1 MTAQTSRYKLTYPT
15 GSDLVSGAPAQFKSM
30 ADSVEKALGEV
41 DDRQTANA
49 VKPVVRNTLAQLA
62 EAAGV
67 TGQTGYVTA
76 DSVQSNNGAYVYT
89 GSAWVKTV
97 GTWQKFTFKFENE
110 ESFQPIPY
118 GGSNELFWNP
128 VLRLI
133 VVRLTSFKSSV
144 KINSYNV
151 YLPNSGQLTPSKN
164 IGLGQAEFENF
175 TGRGVE
181 LTLSTQGRILVGP
194 EMSSGDVIRP
204 LGSYVVPIPSDVT
217 ITASGGVEI

>member
-76 DSVQSNNGAYVYT
+76 DSTSANNGAYVYN
-89 GSAWVKTV
+89 GSAWVKYAMKSDVDALADQITQGYEFGVASASTNQNGVVTV
-97 GTWQKFTFKFENE
+97 DWVRHSTSPQVMLVMLART
-110 ESFQPIPY
+110 STD
-118 GGSNELFWNP
+118 ELDRFLSP
-128 VLRLI
+128 M
-133 VVRLTSFKSSV
+133 
-144 KINSYNV
+144 V
-151 YLPNSGQLTPSKN
+151 Y
-164 IGLGQAEFENF
+164 
-175 TGRGVE
+175 E
-181 LTLSTQGRILVGP
+181 LTNNGAQVRFRRNDSNAWAANQPTKFYWLALWK
-194 EMSSGDVIRP
+194 
-204 LGSYVVPIPSDVT
+204 
-217 ITASGGVEI
+217 